1 VILAVTH
8 AGDDH
13 ARPLLDAL
21 ARRGVEAVPLD
32 TADLPGRVRFALAYG
47 AGGRRHLLLDGRQPI
62 DTGRVTAVWWRRT
75 RPLAAAPEHEPEQA
89 AIAVRQATD
98 ALQGLVTSLAPSAL
112 LVNDPWRDQAAGLKT
127 CQLPAALRA
136 GLRLPETLVTS
147 DPEAA
152 SAFLARFPE
161 GEVVHKAVH
170 STPADWR
177 RTRRVGPADLA
188 SLDTL
193 RRFPVILQERVPGVD
208 VRVTVVGERLFAAEI
223 DARATSAA
231 DDYRGCEAE
240 CRIEPCQL
248 PPEVEGPLRRLVR
261 ELGLRY
267 AAADLR
273 RRDDGA
279 WLFLELNPAGQWGFV
294 EDRTGQPIT
303 EALAALLAGG
313 RG

>member
-21 ARRGVEAVPLD
+21 ARRGAEPVVLD
-32 TADLPGRVRFALAYG
+32 LGELPRRGRLTLAYG
-47 AGGRRHLLLDGRQPI
+47 AGEERLLLLDGQAAI
-62 DTGRVTAVWWRRT
+62 DLRRVSAVWWRR
-75 RPLAAAPEHEPEQA
+75 PLPLVAAPGLGPEQA
-89 AIAVRQATD
+89 AFAVRQATD
-98 ALQGLVTSLAPSAL
+98 AFMGLLASLAPSAL
-112 LVNDPWRDQAAGLKT
+112 LVNEPWRGQVAGQKTLQLAAA
-127 CQLPAALRA
+127 PRA

-147 DPEAA
+147 DPAA
-152 SAFLARFPE
+152 ARAFLARFAE
-161 GEVVHKAVH
+161 GAVVHKAVH
-170 STPADWR
+170 ATPADGR
-177 RTRRVGPADLA
+177 LTRRVGPEELA
-188 SLDTL
+188 NLEAL
-193 RRFPVILQERVPGVD
+193 RLAPVILQERVPGVD

-231 DDYRGCEAE
+231 DDYRGREAE

-248 PPEVEGPLRRLVR
+248 PPEVEGPLRALVR

-279 WLFLELNPAGQWGFV
+279 WFFLELNPAGQWGFV